1 MSTSIDILKQYWG
14 YDAFRP
20 MQQDIIDAVLQ
31 KQDTLALLPTGGGK
45 SICFQVPAM
54 MLEGVCIVITPLI
67 ALMKDQ
73 VEQLKRRGIK
83 AAAIYSG
90 MRSQEIDY
98 TLDNFIYGD
107 FKFLYVS
114 PERLQTELMRE
125 RAKKMKIALLVVDE
139 AHCVSEW
146 GHDFRPPYLRIPQF
160 RDIINKVPLIALTA
174 TATEDARKDIITK
187 LDMKNPRVFVQSF
200 SRANISYSVFEEESK
215 ERKLYDILSHVQG
228 TAIVYVRSR
237 KRTKELAEWLS
248 RNNIKADFYHAGLS
262 NIDRFKKQDAWINN
276 QNRVIVATNA
286 FGMGIDKPD
295 VRVVVHLDFP
305 ENLEAYYQ
313 ESGRAGRDGKKSY
326 AVLLY
331 DKGDIETID
340 RNIQQKFPTL
350 DQIRRIYQAL
360 ANYYKLAVGSQP
372 IESFDFDLQEFL
384 GTFGLS
390 ANETHYA
397 LKKLESEGFI
407 LLNDAYYSPSKF
419 YFTVDS
425 QQFYNFQ
432 LRNQLYEKFTKLL
445 LRMYGGQLFTD
456 YVTISESSIAKNF
469 YVSTAEVEKM
479 FEFLH
484 ENEIGIY
491 QKQRSKPQLTFLT
504 IRHDAAYLPI
514 DYIQYEN
521 RKKIDT
527 AKAQSVVSFAKEKRR
542 CRMLL
547 LQEYFDEHSEKECGV
562 CDNCLSKKKSANSNE
577 FYEKYRQK
585 ILGLVPITINELQE
599 YAYFSNKEWLADVL
613 RKMIEDEELSYSEMG
628 VLQKRR

>member
-1 MSTSIDILKQYWG
+1 MSTAVDILKQYWG

-160 RDIINKVPLIALTA
+160 REIINKVPLIALTA

-200 SRANISYSVFEEESK
+200 SRANISYSVFEQESK
-215 ERKLYDILSHVQG
+215 ERKLFDILSHVQG
-228 TAIVYVRSR
+228 SAIVYVRSR

-585 ILGLVPITINELQE
+585 ILGLVPITINEIQE